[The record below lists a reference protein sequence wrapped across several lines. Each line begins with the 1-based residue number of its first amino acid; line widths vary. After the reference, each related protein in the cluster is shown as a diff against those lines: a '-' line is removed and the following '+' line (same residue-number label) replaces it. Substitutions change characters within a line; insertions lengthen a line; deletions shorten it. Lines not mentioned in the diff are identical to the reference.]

1 MRCVPAA
8 CLAVNTLAYAT
19 SEPDTERHKIWTLGV
34 SSMIIREFD
43 EHSDL
48 DRVRDCLI
56 ELQDSERM
64 FDPRMPSGADIV
76 DKYIPQMLERCKE
89 CQGIILVAEVD
100 GDVAGYA
107 TVFAKV
113 RSEEL
118 EDGGIEFGLVS
129 DLVVTKDFRG
139 RGLGRQLLEAAES
152 YARASDVNWLRIGML
167 AGNQSARNL
176 YTSMGFSNLYVE
188 LEKDLTG

>member
-1 MRCVPAA
+1 M
-8 CLAVNTLAYAT
+8 T
-19 SEPDTERHKIWTLGV
+19 
-34 SSMIIREFD
+34 IREFN

-64 FDPRMPSGADIV
+64 LDPRMPSGEEIAS
-76 DKYIPQMLERCKE
+76 KYIPQMLERCVE
-89 CQGIILVAEVD
+89 CQGTILVAEID

-107 TVFAKV
+107 TVFTKV

-118 EDGGIEFGLVS
+118 QEEGIEYGLVS
-129 DLVVTKDFRG
+129 DLVVTKSFRG

-152 YARASDVNWLRIGML
+152 YARARGVNWLRIGFL
-167 AGNQSARNL
+167 AGNQPAGDL